1 MPINRDNTGL
11 HLSIFTLKGVVMKKF
26 IILSIVVVIIGLVGG
41 AAIVVGSPF
50 GSSPNVE
57 VVNPV
62 VEFSE
67 NATVTIA
74 GSGFEPGQ
82 EVRIL
87 FTTSGVKSA
96 TADIGYALEPQ
107 PIASKSGAWIT
118 VWSAGRYVSKGL
130 VSEGAYSIV
139 VTDTD
144 YNELAIAPFAF
155 AAASE

>member
-1 MPINRDNTGL
+1 
-11 HLSIFTLKGVVMKKF
+11 MKKF

-50 GSSPNVE
+50 GSSPTVE

-62 VEFSE
+62 VELS
-67 NATVTIA
+67 NSATVTIA
-74 GSGFEPGQ
+74 GSGYEPGQ

-96 TADIGYALEPQ
+96 RADIGYALEPQ

-118 VWSAGRYVSKGL
+118 VWEAGRYVKKGL
-130 VSEGAYSIV
+130 VSEGAYSIEV
-139 VTDTD
+139 ADTE
-144 YNELAIAPFAF
+144 YITLAEAPFAF
-155 AAASE
+155 AAPSEE